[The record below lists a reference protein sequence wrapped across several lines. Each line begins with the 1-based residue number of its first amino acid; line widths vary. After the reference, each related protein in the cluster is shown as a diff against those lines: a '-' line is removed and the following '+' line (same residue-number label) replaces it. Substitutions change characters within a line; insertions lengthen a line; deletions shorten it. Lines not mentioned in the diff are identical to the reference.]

1 MCGRTPDAPFY
12 PTAAPGGAGSK
23 LALIHLPHTHAPG
36 DHWKRA
42 ARFPSD
48 EGCHA
53 PDGPSSTLDPP
64 GPPANPPPPGVPQS
78 PALSPP
84 HRPRQ
89 SQAPAQQ
96 DQIPLLLTQI
106 CLPYGQSNCSFPL
119 PQPLPPAHPRPHP
132 PGPSRSPRGPA
143 PGQAQAQAPFG
154 PGPRA
159 C

>member
-1 MCGRTPDAPFY
+1 MHSDREYPLYHLDAETLLVATYIWVDEAFKALKAQGIRLPK
-12 PTAAPGGAGSK
+12 PQRHQKATLSELSSPSK
-23 LALIHLPHTHAPG
+23 FGHPLPQNLHLFIPRIPMLG

-78 PALSPP
+78 PALPPP

-96 DQIPLLLTQI
+96 DQVPLLLTQI
-106 CLPYGQSNCSFPL
+106 PSF
-119 PQPLPPAHPRPHP
+119 AT
-132 PGPSRSPRGPA
+132 
-143 PGQAQAQAPFG
+143 
-154 PGPRA
+154 
-159 C
+159 